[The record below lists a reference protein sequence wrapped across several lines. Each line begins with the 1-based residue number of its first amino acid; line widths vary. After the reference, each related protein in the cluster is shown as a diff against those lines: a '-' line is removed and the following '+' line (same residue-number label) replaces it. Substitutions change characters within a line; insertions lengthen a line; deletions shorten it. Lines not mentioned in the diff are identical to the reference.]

1 MKTMKKLLAVILAMT
16 LTMAMGICASA
27 TAPGGGDGDGTNA
40 APKGSITVTNA
51 IVGETY
57 TLYKVFDATV
67 SDGREHDS
75 TGISYS
81 SEWFTT
87 SNEWFEVDTQ
97 RNITILPA
105 GVGPEGQLSDKA
117 IGWLKSQTD
126 KFKQIGDPITPTSDA
141 PAVSWT
147 NLDPGYY
154 FIDTTTGSFVTVDS
168 ITPDVIVEDKN
179 SLPSHDKQQSAT
191 ATGTF
196 GDDLLELNI
205 GDTVYYQ
212 TEIKIGKGS
221 DKDITLTDT
230 MTNGLDLNQSAITV
244 TKGGTAVDAANY
256 TLTPSKHGFTLV
268 LKADYVKTL
277 EKDNVVTVAYS
288 AVINENAVIDSATK
302 NYNEATLTYSKQ
314 TATDTVYVET
324 YDFQLKKTDGTK
336 FLDGSGFKLYDKAE
350 GGNQIA
356 VAKDATGYYVDQSA
370 SKDLTVQIMVD
381 NENGVNVRG
390 LKPGKYYLEETS
402 TPDGYNTLTERK
414 EVEIKTQTSALEVI
428 VVNNAGAELPS
439 TGGRGTTLLYAI
451 GAALVIGAAVLL
463 IARRRT
469 EQ

>member
-1 MKTMKKLLAVILAMT
+1 M
-16 LTMAMGICASA
+16 
-27 TAPGGGDGDGTNA
+27 N
-40 APKGSITVTNA
+40 
-51 IVGETY
+51 
-57 TLYKVFDATV
+57 
-67 SDGREHDS
+67 
-75 TGISYS
+75 
-81 SEWFTT
+81 
-87 SNEWFEVDTQ
+87 
-97 RNITILPA
+97 
-105 GVGPEGQLSDKA
+105 PEGQLSDKA

-126 KFKQIGDPITPTSDA
+126 KFKQIGDPITPTSAA

-168 ITPDVIVEDKN
+168 ITPDVVVEDKN
-179 SLPSHDKQQSAT
+179 SLPSHDKKQAT
-191 ATGTF
+191 AADGTF

-244 TKGGTAVDAANY
+244 TKGGTAVDASNY
-256 TLTPSKHGFTLV
+256 TLTPSEHGFTLV

-302 NYNEATLTYSKQ
+302 NYNEATLTYSQQ
-314 TATDTVYVET
+314 TATDTVYVAT

-390 LKPGKYYLEETS
+390 LKPGKYYLEETT